1 MLLLAKNRSS
11 NNLLHS
17 AIYLADNFVYTKNGL
32 GPNLPFVYMTI
43 DEMKGIYDV
52 SEPVIITRFRLK
64 PNVQP

>member
-1 MLLLAKNRSS
+1 
-11 NNLLHS
+11 
-17 AIYLADNFVYTKNGL
+17 
-32 GPNLPFVYMTI
+32 MTI